1 MDSNLISILIAL
13 VLIVIAWKVFKGVVK
28 TVVLA
33 GILIAAAIFVF
44 GGFA

>member
-1 MDSNLISILIAL
+1 MDSNIISIIVAL
-13 VLIVIAWKVFKGVVK
+13 VLIVIAWKVFKGIVK

-33 GILIAAAIFVF
+33 AILIAAAIFVF

>member
-1 MDSNLISILIAL
+1 MDGNIISIIVALI
-13 VLIVIAWKVFKGVVK
+13 LIVIAWKVFKGIVK

-33 GILIAAAIFVF
+33 AILIAVAIFVF

>member
-1 MDSNLISILIAL
+1 MDGSIISILVAL
-13 VLIVIAWKVFKGVVK
+13 VLIVIAWKVFKGMVK

-33 GILIAAAIFVF
+33 AILIAAAIFVF